1 MAREPGALTG
11 RGMGIIEQAAKRL
24 EELRRGGVD
33 IPWGASGLSEER
45 FDALQ
50 GGHSSPKAPARPPIH
65 APSGDAGSLLSEAI
79 RRHEIEP
86 DAPAAETRPQPAR
99 YSASAEI
106 DLAALGRKGYLVPSM
121 VRSALA
127 LEFRNIK
134 RPLLRNALRRDEF
147 GGRGSLIMVTSALAG
162 EGKTFCS
169 VNLAMSMAMEVDSSV
184 LLVDADVV
192 RPAVL
197 DRLGLPPSPGLMDVL
212 TGDNLDLSDAILRT
226 NVPKLSI
233 LPAGSPNV
241 MATELLASAAMDR
254 ILLEL
259 ATRYSDRV
267 VILDAPPLL
276 LSTEA
281 RVLASRVGQVLIV
294 VDSSKTTV
302 SKVTE
307 AFATVE
313 SSPQVM
319 AVLNKTSA
327 ITRPSEYDYGYGY
340 Q

>member
-1 MAREPGALTG
+1 MS
-11 RGMGIIEQAAKRL
+11 IIEQAAKRL
-24 EELRRGGVD
+24 EELRRGGVE

-45 FDALQ
+45 FEALQ
-50 GGHSSPKAPARPPIH
+50 GRQTPTPSPAAPRP
-65 APSGDAGSLLSEAI
+65 AADAGSGPAGSLLAEAM
-79 RRHEIEP
+79 RRREV
-86 DAPAAETRPQPAR
+86 AAAEAVPALPSAPR
-99 YSASAEI
+99 TPGRASASVEI
-106 DLAALGRKGYLVPSM
+106 DLDALGRKGYLVPSM

-134 RPLLRNALRRDEF
+134 RPLLRYALKREEA
-147 GGRGSLIMVTSALAG
+147 GSRGSLIMVTSALAG

-197 DRLGLPPSPGLMDVL
+197 DRLGLPPAPGLMDLL
-212 TGDNLDLSDAILRT
+212 TDDKLELADVILRT

-241 MATELLASAAMDR
+241 MATELLASGAMDR
-254 ILLEL
+254 ILLDL

-281 RVLASRVGQVLIV
+281 RVLASRVGQVVVV

-302 SKVTE
+302 AKVTE

-319 AVLNKTSA
+319 AVLNKTAA

-340 Q
+340 R

>member
-1 MAREPGALTG
+1 MS
-11 RGMGIIEQAAKRL
+11 IIEQAAKRL

-33 IPWGASGLSEER
+33 IPWGASGLSEQR
-45 FDALQ
+45 FEALQ
-50 GGHSSPKAPARPPIH
+50 GRVSGAPASPSPAPRAPIDAAGGAGSGSLLAEAMRRRELAGEHAPEARPP
-65 APSGDAGSLLSEAI
+65 AAS
-79 RRHEIEP
+79 RH
-86 DAPAAETRPQPAR
+86 
-99 YSASAEI
+99 SASVTI
-106 DLAALGRKGYLVPSM
+106 DLEALGRKGYLVPSM

-134 RPLLRNALRRDEF
+134 RPLLRNALRHDDPN
-147 GGRGSLIMVTSALAG
+147 GRGALIMVTSALAG

-197 DRLGLPPSPGLMDVL
+197 DRLGLPPARGLMDLL
-212 TGDNLDLSDAILRT
+212 TDESLEVADVMLRT

-254 ILLEL
+254 ILVDL
-259 ATRYSDRV
+259 ATRYRDRV
-267 VILDAPPLL
+267 IILDAPPLL

-281 RVLASRVGQVLIV
+281 RVLASRVGQVLVV
-294 VDSSKTTV
+294 VDSANTTV

-307 AFATVE
+307 AFAAVE

-319 AVLNKTSA
+319 AVLNKTAA

>member
-1 MAREPGALTG
+1 MS
-11 RGMGIIEQAAKRL
+11 IIEQAAKRL

-33 IPWGASGLSEER
+33 IPWGASGLSQER

-50 GGHSSPKAPARPPIH
+50 GRASPPTPSSTPRPVVDANAGPAGSMLAEAMRRKEVAAAATQAAPAVHTPPRTPGR
-65 APSGDAGSLLSEAI
+65 A
-79 RRHEIEP
+79 
-86 DAPAAETRPQPAR
+86 
-99 YSASAEI
+99 SASVEI
-106 DLAALGRKGYLVPSM
+106 DLDALGRKGYLVPSM

-134 RPLLRNALRRDEF
+134 RPLLRHALKREET
-147 GGRGSLIMVTSALAG
+147 GSRGALIMVTSAMAG

-197 DRLGLPPSPGLMDVL
+197 DRLGLPPAPGLMDLL
-212 TGDNLDLSDAILRT
+212 TDEKLELADVIMRT

-254 ILLEL
+254 ILLDL

-281 RVLASRVGQVLIV
+281 RVLASRVGQVVVV

-307 AFATVE
+307 AFAHVE

-319 AVLNKTSA
+319 AVLNKTAA

-340 Q
+340 R

>member
-1 MAREPGALTG
+1 MS
-11 RGMGIIEQAAKRL
+11 IIEQAAKRL

-50 GGHSSPKAPARPPIH
+50 GRAAPAAPAAPRP
-65 APSGDAGSLLSEAI
+65 ALDTGTAAGGSLLAEAMRRRDAAPSEAA
-79 RRHEIEP
+79 H
-86 DAPAAETRPQPAR
+86 AVPAAPRTPGR
-99 YSASAEI
+99 ASATVEI
-106 DLAALGRKGYLVPSM
+106 DLDALGRKGYLVPSM

-134 RPLLRNALRRDEF
+134 RPLLRHALKHDQP
-147 GGRGSLIMVTSALAG
+147 GSRGSLIMVTSALAG

-169 VNLAMSMAMEVDSSV
+169 LNLAMSMAMEVDSSV

-197 DRLGLPPSPGLMDVL
+197 DRLGLPPAPGLMDLL
-212 TGDNLDLSDAILRT
+212 TDDKLEVADVILRT

-254 ILLEL
+254 LLLDL

-281 RVLASRVGQVLIV
+281 RVLASRVGQVVVV
-294 VDSSKTTV
+294 VDSSKTPV
-302 SKVTE
+302 AKVTE
-307 AFATVE
+307 AFTTVE
-313 SSPQVM
+313 NSPQVT
-319 AVLNKTSA
+319 AVLNKTAA

-340 Q
+340 R